1 MALYLGSKKISTK
14 SGYTQSSMKTFFDAG
29 GKCQESTAKSFENA
43 MKFDDTSNV
52 TDMYSMFYNCSSLT
66 TIPLLDTSNVI
77 DMSSMFSG
85 CFSLTTIPQLD
96 TSNVTNMN
104 SMFRGCSKLTT
115 IPQLD
120 TSNVTNMSSMFD
132 SCFSL
137 TTISQLDTS
146 NVTNMNQMFYNCS
159 KLTTIPQLDTSNVT
173 NMVRMFTNCS
183 SLTTIHMTG
192 MKVSFSIF
200 FSTKFTRDALVEI
213 LNNLSVV
220 TSTTTLSMGST
231 NLAKLTDEDKKI
243 ATEKGWTLA

>member
-96 TSNVTNMN
+96 TSNVTNM
-104 SMFRGCSKLTT
+104 
-115 IPQLD
+115 
-120 TSNVTNMSSMFD
+120 
-132 SCFSL
+132 
-137 TTISQLDTS
+137 
-146 NVTNMNQMFYNCS
+146 
-159 KLTTIPQLDTSNVT
+159 
-173 NMVRMFTNCS
+173 VRMFTNCS

-192 MKVSFSIF
+192 MKVSFGIF

-220 TSTTTLSMGST
+220 TSTTTLTMGST